1 MRSSERDRGGNRE
14 ARQAEAPRPDGAREE
29 PLAWASKL
37 GNSAVQAIAGS
48 APGRAA
54 PVAPESLPAA
64 TGVLARQADSSAE
77 SEDASPDEYGIADA
91 QAVSEADQDP
101 VEAPP
106 EVAPETELG
115 SAGSEYALP
124 DVAETADHDADE

>member
-14 ARQAEAPRPDGAREE
+14 AREADAPRPDGAREE

-64 TGVLARQADSSAE
+64 TGVLARQTHDPSAP
-77 SEDASPDEYGIADA
+77 SEDEYGTADA
-91 QAVSEADQDP
+91 DAASQADQDP

-106 EVAPETELG
+106 ELSPATEVG
-115 SAGSEYALP
+115 GAGGEYALP
-124 DVAETADHDADE
+124 DVAETADHAAGDLDE